1 MLAEQFDRS
10 INEML
15 STQALC
21 LDEAQEAEFQVLKM
35 QKQQELELLNVYQQ
49 NQDASWGKIWWRA
62 SGA

>member
-49 NQDASWGKIWWRA
+49 NQDAS
-62 SGA
+62 